1 MAAGSTVVFLWRST
15 AMEAVFEMT
24 GWARQ
29 YGPVRGMRWYR
40 KGVGGR
46 YLLYGIARYHRNTY
60 CPSMYQ
66 PSVCLFKSNI
76 HFDHCRKS
84 TVYVQSINLYT
95 NQQNHFITTFHFGH
109 PLLSSLSS
117 SSAACTSIS
126 LLPVRKSISRA
137 RITGV
142 RYHHLNPT

>member
-1 MAAGSTVVFLWRST
+1 M
-15 AMEAVFEMT
+15 
-24 GWARQ
+24 
-29 YGPVRGMRWYR
+29 
-40 KGVGGR
+40 GGCR
-46 YLLYGIARYHRNTY
+46 LLYGIAPYHRNAY
-60 CPSMYQ
+60 CLSIYHPN
-66 PSVCLFKSNI
+66 VCLFKSNI
-76 HFDHCRKS
+76 HFDHCLES

-126 LLPVRKSISRA
+126 LLPVLKSISNA

-142 RYHHLNPT
+142 RYHHLNPI